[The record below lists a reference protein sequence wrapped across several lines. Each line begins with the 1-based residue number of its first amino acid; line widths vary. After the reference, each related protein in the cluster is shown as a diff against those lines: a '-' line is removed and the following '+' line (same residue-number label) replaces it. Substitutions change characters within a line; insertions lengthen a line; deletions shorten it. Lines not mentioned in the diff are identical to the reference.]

1 MSTKKVLNVI
11 EIVVSFLSMAL
22 TFFKGVVKD
31 KDKDETDKPGINE

>member
-31 KDKDETDKPGINE
+31 KDETDKPGINE